1 MNPKRLVAILTSS
14 LLAAGILGIWSRP
27 AAGAAEQLRGL
38 VLSVLAQQHEVV
50 VRHEAYGS
58 MPPMTMLFRLS
69 PRTRLASLRE
79 GDRIA
84 ARVENGRA
92 GPVLDDVRVLVAAP
106 LPPPPS
112 DLRNV
117 PLLQAGD
124 PMPQTRFIDQ
134 FGHPFALSD
143 YLGDKVVLAFIY
155 TRCRDPRMCPL
166 ISANFHSLQRLIGN
180 GGYHLVEI
188 TLDPAYDTPPVLRR
202 YAALFGAD
210 PRRWTLGTGDPRA
223 VLDFAARFAI
233 EPFPDPRVGL
243 IHTERTVLIDANG
256 RIADFID
263 EAGWS
268 AEDVMARLQAI
279 DAAPSNPLARLDYEL
294 SKAAVAVCGN
304 SVARFSGLADL
315 VIVLLIFGGAGLL
328 LYRVAGRIFREQ
340 S

>member
-1 MNPKRLVAILTSS
+1 M
-14 LLAAGILGIWSRP
+14 
-27 AAGAAEQLRGL
+27 
-38 VLSVLAQQHEVV
+38 
-50 VRHEAYGS
+50 
-58 MPPMTMLFRLS
+58 
-69 PRTRLASLRE
+69 
-79 GDRIA
+79 
-84 ARVENGRA
+84 
-92 GPVLDDVRVLVAAP
+92 
-106 LPPPPS
+106 
-112 DLRNV
+112 
-117 PLLQAGD
+117 
-124 PMPQTRFIDQ
+124 
-134 FGHPFALSD
+134 
-143 YLGDKVVLAFIY
+143 
-155 TRCRDPRMCPL
+155 
-166 ISANFHSLQRLIGN
+166 
-180 GGYHLVEI
+180 
-188 TLDPAYDTPPVLRR
+188 
-202 YAALFGAD
+202 
-210 PRRWTLGTGDPRA
+210 
-223 VLDFAARFAI
+223 LDFAARFAI